1 MLSLAQLSPSLLKTY
16 FHAGSPNRIRL
27 HPVRIYFDTSIFD
40 EVTYDV
46 KATLSEK
53 ISEIGGVLG
62 LYNGFSVITLVEFL
76 YFLVR
81 ALLIIMQG
89 IERRF
94 LIGQRM
100 QDWIQFRWEV
110 LRQRQQNL
118 MVKKDKKR
126 GKENAKEAERTIAD
140 TSKPQTEEIDV
151 VDIE

>member
-1 MLSLAQLSPSLLKTY
+1 MHAITGQCLLT
-16 FHAGSPNRIRL
+16 HS
-27 HPVRIYFDTSIFD
+27 D
-40 EVTYDV
+40 VTKDV

-76 YFLVR
+76 YFLVQ
-81 ALLIIMQG
+81 ALLILMQG

-100 QDWIQFRWEV
+100 KDWIQFRWEV

-118 MVKKDKKR
+118 MVKKDKKT
-126 GKENAKEAERTIAD
+126 GKDGLVLVEAGLAPHGPFHLD
-140 TSKPQTEEIDV
+140 FSSCWSKG
-151 VDIE
+151 

>member
-1 MLSLAQLSPSLLKTY
+1 M
-16 FHAGSPNRIRL
+16 
-27 HPVRIYFDTSIFD
+27 
-40 EVTYDV
+40 

-76 YFLVR
+76 YFLGL
-81 ALLIIMQG
+81 ALLILMQG

-100 QDWIQFRWEV
+100 KEWIQFRWEV
-110 LRQRQQNL
+110 LRQRQQSL
-118 MVKKDKKR
+118 MIKKDKKR
-126 GKENAKEAERTIAD
+126 VKENAKEVERTIAE
-140 TSKPQTEEIDV
+140 TSNPNRDEIDV